1 MNTLFKYLLVLA
13 LALPAFACDEEDT
26 VVVTLNVD
34 SEQKISETRG
44 NFEGVLGDSF
54 LGDILPGD
62 ILPGVDELLDDGSD
76 TSTPLDILDITP
88 DSNSRFGSAVA
99 IIGDLEADGVSDLA
113 VGAPYDNDGGKNRGA
128 VWILFM
134 DADGTVDLE
143 AKISN
148 TEGNFIGNL
157 EDDDRFGS
165 AITGIGDLDG
175 DGFNDIAVGAPFDD
189 ENGDNRGA
197 VWILFLRAD
206 GTVKASQKIA
216 DGRGNFFGD
225 LDDDDQ
231 FGTSITT
238 FGDLDG
244 DGLADLAVGA
254 PLDDDDGINTGAVWV
269 LFMNS
274 NGTVRAH
281 QKISADTGFLL
292 GILNAG
298 NDFGRSVANIGD
310 LNRDGM
316 PDLAVGSPGDDDGGL
331 DRGAIWILYMN
342 ANGTVKTEKKISVTE
357 TKFDLPIND
366 NDGFGQALGNAGD
379 VNRDGVTDLLVGAPF
394 DDSRGADSGAVWI
407 LFMNRQAKVREIT
420 RISGTDG
427 TFRGN
432 VSAGDNF
439 GAAVAGIG
447 NLDKKR
453 EVDLAIGAP
462 LDDDGGIDKGA
473 LWILFMDEADTRTEC
488 ERDSLL
494 RFFNV
499 GECE

>member
-1 MNTLFKYLLVLA
+1 MNTLFKYLLVITLV
-13 LALPAFACDEEDT
+13 LPVFACEEEET
-26 VVVTLNVD
+26 IVVTLNVD
-34 SEQKISETRG
+34 SEQKISETSG
-44 NFEGVLGDSF
+44 NFEGVLGDSIPGV
-54 LGDILPGD
+54 GDLVDGVLVDAIPGD
-62 ILPGVDELLDDGSD
+62 NTLLDD
-76 TSTPLDILDITP
+76 LDITP
-88 DSNSRFGSAVA
+88 DSNSQFGSAVA

-128 VWILFM
+128 VWVLFM
-134 DADGTVDLE
+134 DDDGTVDLE
-143 AKISN
+143 TKISD
-148 TEGNFIGNL
+148 TEGNFNGNL
-157 EDDDRFGS
+157 DNDDRFGS

-189 ENGDNRGA
+189 ANGNNRGA
-197 VWILFLRAD
+197 VWILFLRLD

-225 LDDDDQ
+225 LDDDDR

-254 PLDDDDGINTGAVWV
+254 PLDDDDGINAGAVWV

-281 QKISADTGFLL
+281 QKISGDAGFLR

-298 NDFGRSVANIGD
+298 NDFGRSLANIGD
-310 LNRDGM
+310 LNRDGV

-331 DRGAIWILYMN
+331 DRGAIWVLFMN
-342 ANGTVKTEKKISVTE
+342 INGTVKGEEKISVTE
-357 TKFDLPIND
+357 SSFDLPVSD

-394 DDSRGADSGAVWI
+394 DDSGGTDSGAFWI
-407 LFMNRQAKVREIT
+407 LFMDRQAKVSGIT
-420 RISGTDG
+420 KVSSTEG

-439 GAAVAGIG
+439 GAAVTGIG
-447 NLDKKR
+447 NLDRRR

-462 LDDDGGIDKGA
+462 LTDDGGIDKGA
-473 LWILFMDEADTRTEC
+473 LWILFMDEAETRTEC

-494 RFFNV
+494 RFFDV
-499 GECE
+499 GQCGG